1 MLLSPVNLEHYNLT
15 RLDIETIEGYQ
26 PAVAGI
32 YPGFEQASFSA
43 QVDVSEVTGENIP
56 NPPAYQI
63 TLHLIGE
70 PKSEQAFP
78 YRFNIGTVGFFSF
91 RGSETGGSRD
101 DIVSVS
107 GCGMLY
113 STLRDVL
120 LSLTIR
126 FPHGPILLPTVSFMD
141 VRKNSPAAVAPVTTD
156 STPKRPRKAST
167 KTVK

>member
-26 PAVAGI
+26 PSVAGI
-32 YPGFEQASFSA
+32 YPDFDHASFSA
-43 QVDVSEVTGENIP
+43 QVDISEVTGENIP

-63 TLHLIGE
+63 TLNLVGE
-70 PKSEQAFP
+70 PKSEHSFP
-78 YRFNIGTVGFFSF
+78 YRFNVGAVGFFSF
-91 RGSETGGSRD
+91 RGPETGGARD

-113 STLRDVL
+113 SSLRDVL
-120 LSLTIR
+120 LGMTIR

-141 VRKNSPAAVAPVTTD
+141 VRKNSPAAVAPGTTD
-156 STPKRPRKAST
+156 SALKRPRKAST

>member
-15 RLDIETIEGYQ
+15 RLDIETIEAYQ

-32 YPGFEQASFSA
+32 YPNFDHAAFSA

-63 TLHLIGE
+63 TLNLIGE
-70 PKSEQAFP
+70 PKSEHSFP
-78 YRFNIGTVGFFSF
+78 YRFNIGAVGFFSF
-91 RGSETGGSRD
+91 RGPETGGTRD
-101 DIVSVS
+101 DRVSVS

-141 VRKNSPAAVAPVTTD
+141 VRKNHQVAVTPGTTE
-156 STPKRPRKAST
+156 SKPKRPRKV
-167 KTVK
+167 KTAQ